1 MVNLQLAIMAVLAAV
16 AVTVSAQ
23 GQVSTDLP
31 ACAVS
36 CCRHGPIPTAFPLA
50 VPQESIN

>member
-1 MVNLQLAIMAVLAAV
+1 MVSMRLAAMAVLAAV

-23 GQVSTDLP
+23 FTGLP

-36 CCRHGPIPTAFPLA
+36 
-50 VPQESIN
+50 